1 MLSEPTLRQPR
12 QLSTSADRAH
22 PTYGRGN
29 GSRNNS
35 IDDDHVASSRR
46 YIRGRVHVQAHD
58 PTGIRLSPLFVSYA
72 RNIGAGTPTI
82 VSASWKQRYTAISC
96 VPDGVEEAFGVT
108 PQQDLNQEKLPPRH
122 ACRPLGRQLGSPPRR
137 QAFSVELKL
146 TVFAEASAI
155 PCAPREE
162 KRRPSVLLGLLSTAV
177 ASSMFAGGTCSTVF
191 APAMYLSGR
200 ASGLETTRFWA
211 ESVVPLQPPKDGIGV
226 LLEICLFPGSL
237 HEC

>member
-162 KRRPSVLLGLLSTAV
+162 KRRVRQPRTEACRRADDSVS
-177 ASSMFAGGTCSTVF
+177 
-191 APAMYLSGR
+191 R
-200 ASGLETTRFWA
+200 ASCSGFFR
-211 ESVVPLQPPKDGIGV
+211 PPSRRP
-226 LLEICLFPGSL
+226 CLRVERVARCSRRP
-237 HEC
+237 CI